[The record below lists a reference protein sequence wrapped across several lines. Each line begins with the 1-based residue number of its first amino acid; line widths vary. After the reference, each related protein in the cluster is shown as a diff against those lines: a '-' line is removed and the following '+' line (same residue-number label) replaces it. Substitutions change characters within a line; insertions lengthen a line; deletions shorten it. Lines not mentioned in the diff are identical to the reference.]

1 MTVGLGQGEG
11 VGSALTPRQQ
21 AATNVEI
28 IQPESQAKE
37 LGQVLGL
44 IAGVVGTAYTGDPEW
59 IKDGYTWGGIVGGA
73 AAAAEDAKT
82 EDELI
87 AGLAESAG
95 DIAGETPSDKDL
107 KPETTTDPDK
117 ASEEEKEESG
127 VDTGAAYKA
136 PPIRKGM
143 TQTAKLEEEK
153 AERLARKDRER
164 KEKAYSNWL
173 A

>member
-28 IQPESQAKE
+28 QKPPSQAKE

-44 IAGVVGTAYTGDPEW
+44 IAGVVGTAYTGDPKW
-59 IKDGYTWGGIVGGA
+59 IQKGYTWGGIVGGT
-73 AAAAEDAKT
+73 AAAAEDAQT
-82 EDELI
+82 EGELF
-87 AGLAESAG
+87 AGLAETAG
-95 DIAGETPSDKDL
+95 DVAGQTSSDADL
-107 KPETTTDPDK
+107 KPKTTTDPDK
-117 ASEEEKEESG
+117 TKEEEEVAG

-136 PPIRKGM
+136 PPIREGM